1 MSIIAALAHT
11 KIVKGEVFEIQVR
24 THLMKE
30 YLENLCLEKGQKAN
44 ITISKPSRYIKS
56 KEHLLEIMA
65 EKQPL
70 INDFVAK
77 LGLKIIE

>member
-11 KIVKGEVFEIQVR
+11 KITKGDVFDVQVR
-24 THLMKE
+24 THSMKE
-30 YLENLCLEKGQKAN
+30 FLEKLCLEKGQVAN
-44 ITISKPSRYIKS
+44 ITVKKPSRYIKS
-56 KEHLLEIMA
+56 KQHLLEIMA